1 MRRRGQRA
9 AGWGVVRRSGTTYVD
24 SETCAAAPLVR
35 TPSYSVDPLALHF
48 SRQLRRR
55 ELTSRQLEEPPEGA
69 WAWWRRAR
77 RGADRGR
84 SQERWRRQPLDRA
97 QRQPERRRSFSIFLK
112 LNYPSIFTF
121 ILFCIKLSRTV
132 RLFLTWFSLCQAFC
146 HQTLTFVPRSTLTEL
161 LSALI
166 LCKLR
171 ASLASCL
178 LPGLLI

>member
-69 WAWWRRAR
+69 WARRRAR

-97 QRQPERRRSFSIFLK
+97 QRQPERRRPFSIFYKIK
-112 LNYPSIFTF
+112 LSQHFYFYFT
-121 ILFCIKLSRTV
+121 LHKVLSRTV
-132 RLFLTWFSLCQAFC
+132 RLFLTWFSLCPVFC
-146 HQTLTFVPRSTLTEL
+146 RQTLTFVPRSTLTEFL
-161 LSALI
+161 LALI

-171 ASLASCL
+171 SCL
-178 LPGLLI
+178 DALKILKLY